1 MNDHKVCF
9 DKNKSLPS
17 GVLPNI
23 TFALFHK
30 YNAINCLQPV
40 DVAVV
45 HNLMEEIG
53 GEELIQFVYPEYAAC
68 AQAAF
73 NTLQITSLTFD
84 NVWIVFK
91 ELLHLL

>member
-1 MNDHKVCF
+1 MNDHKVRF

-17 GVLPNI
+17 GVSPNVA
-23 TFALFHK
+23 FALFHK
-30 YNAINCLQPV
+30 YNAVNCLQPV

-53 GEELIQFVYPEYAAC
+53 GEELIQFVYPEYAAR

-91 ELLHLL
+91 ELLRLM